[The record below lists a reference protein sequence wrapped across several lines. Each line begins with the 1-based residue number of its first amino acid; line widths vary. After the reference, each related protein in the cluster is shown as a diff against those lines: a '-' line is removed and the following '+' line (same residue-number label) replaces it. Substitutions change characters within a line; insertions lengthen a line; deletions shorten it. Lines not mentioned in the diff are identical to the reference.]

1 MNDAGV
7 VILVLI
13 MAGVAILVGTVAY
26 RNYVETRRRFE
37 QLARSFHGVLDDPGI
52 FGSPTVRFDH
62 QGVVVRVRQTAS
74 GNKDERKFT
83 EFRAAWADTSLRL
96 TIRPQRT
103 LDYVGKFLGVQDIQ
117 IGSPEF
123 DALFV
128 IGGNDQERIRSFLT
142 PGMQKCINALYRFL
156 NVDHIFLSVQGG
168 YLEAKKLGQ
177 PRDYP
182 TLERFVNL
190 CIELLEQAQV
200 AGMKGIEFV
209 TPAEGELQ
217 TEVICQVCG
226 DKIRRNEV
234 VYCRSC
240 RTPHHDDCW
249 NYFGACSTFG
259 CGQRVFKRPKLKEK
273 KPRG

>member
-13 MAGVAILVGTVAY
+13 VAGVAILVGIVAY
-26 RNYVETRRRFE
+26 RNYVETRRRFT
-37 QLARSFHGVLDDPGI
+37 QLARRFHGVLDDPGI
-52 FGSPTVRFDH
+52 FGSPTVRFDY
-62 QGVVVRVRQTAS
+62 QGVAVRVRQTSS
-74 GNKDERKFT
+74 GSKDERKFT
-83 EFRAAWADTSLRL
+83 EFRVSWGDSSLRL
-96 TIRPQRT
+96 TIRPERT
-103 LDYVGKFLGVQDIQ
+103 LDYVGKFLGVQDIE

-123 DALFV
+123 DALYV
-128 IGGNDQERIRSFLT
+128 IGGNNQERIRSFLT
-142 PGMQKCINALYRFL
+142 PGMQKCINALYHFL
-156 NVDHIFLSVQGG
+156 DVEHIFLSVQGG
-168 YLEAKKLGQ
+168 YLEVKKLGR

-182 TLERFVNL
+182 TLERFVDL

-209 TPAEGELQ
+209 ATAKDKLQ
-217 TEVICQVCG
+217 AEVICQVCG
-226 DKIRRNEV
+226 DKIRRKEV

-259 CGQRVFKRPKLKEK
+259 CGQRVFKRPKLNHRKTK
-273 KPRG
+273 G